1 MVIKG
6 KIMHD
11 KLYVVTI
18 STTVECEEPFSA
30 FIDDLGSEGWSLE
43 QHPESDEAFCRIFFS
58 SEPCEDALSK
68 KIDEFLDGLK
78 TFGINIGSG
87 QVRFSILD
95 REDWQNSWRS
105 NFKTFSVDNKLF
117 IRPKWAKNQNL
128 SADQLVIETDPG
140 IVFGSGEHPT
150 TYFCLKLST
159 EHSGEYKSFLDI
171 GCGSGILCVAAAK
184 LGADRVFG
192 FDNDPISVSH
202 AVDMSV
208 SNGVGEI
215 VKTDCFDLDSFV
227 PKDKFDFVIA
237 NLFAEVIINYKDK
250 IDSSLNSNGLLA
262 VTGILNDKSD
272 LVRKRFCSSGYKIV
286 SCFKETE
293 WSGFLFRLQTIS

>member
-30 FIDDLGSEGWSLE
+30 FIDDLDSEGWSLE
-43 QHPESDEAFCRIFFS
+43 QHPESDEVFCRIFFS
-58 SEPCEDALSK
+58 PKPCEDTLSK
-68 KIDEFLDGLK
+68 KIDEFLKGLR
-78 TFGINIGSG
+78 TFGINTGSG
-87 QVRFSILD
+87 QIIFSILD

-117 IRPKWAKNQNL
+117 IKPKWEKNQNL

-150 TYFCLKLST
+150 TNFCLKLLT
-159 EHSGEYKSFLDI
+159 EHSQEYKSFLDI

-192 FDNDPISVSH
+192 FDNDPVSVSH
-202 AVDMSV
+202 ALRMSV

-215 VKTDCFDLDSFV
+215 VKVDCLDLDSFV

-237 NLFAEVIINYKDK
+237 NLFAEVIIKYKEK
-250 IDSSLNSNGLLA
+250 IDSSLNPNGLLA
-262 VTGILNDKSD
+262 LTGILSDKSD
-272 LVRKRFCSSGYKIV
+272 IVEEKFCSSGYRKV
-286 SCFKETE
+286 SFFKETE
-293 WSGFLFRLQTIS
+293 WSGFLFRRQTTS